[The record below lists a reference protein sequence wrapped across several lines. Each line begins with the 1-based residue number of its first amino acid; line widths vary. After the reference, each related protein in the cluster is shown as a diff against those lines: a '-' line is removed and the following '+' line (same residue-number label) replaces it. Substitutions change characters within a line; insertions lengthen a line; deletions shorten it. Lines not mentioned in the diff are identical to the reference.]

1 MQWRPRL
8 HLAQTPERPGKGPRF
23 VEKTTLFPLQ
33 RQYFIGICRPRCAM
47 FEPPAIGR
55 INRSDWDPA
64 EEDRGEE
71 AWWVL

>member
-1 MQWRPRL
+1 
-8 HLAQTPERPGKGPRF
+8 
-23 VEKTTLFPLQ
+23 
-33 RQYFIGICRPRCAM
+33 M